1 LFFGRQYHRIPAW
14 GCGKHLIARR
24 TGRLCKVI
32 AMVLQNCKSLEILT
46 LTAFLG
52 VSPVQSQVQQY
63 ASLFKFTADPG
74 IPVRPNPEQYNRSN
88 SLHVALI
95 LIRPPWDGTN
105 LELKLEL
112 KQNDEKSLSFILE
125 KVGTKKAESALMSA
139 RVFTEDSLLYMNRD
153 PTVLRSP
160 DELATS
166 RGVSVF
172 RRTALQSLGDY
183 LGANYHPNGVV
194 GFFRET
200 FLNDAFDKRIIS
212 PLSPVDA
219 GNPGVANTG
228 KDDIHVG
235 LRDLLSTNPRGFI
248 TFNDKVEIDVT
259 VNGPSFVLRNPIYI
273 DGKALITA
281 VAVEYP
287 DWKVNSWSFPRVGA
301 TLAYVHGKHSVY
313 LTSSAGR
320 GNFELSQAHI
330 ENRYEEKIMLYT
342 QYTF

>member
-1 LFFGRQYHRIPAW
+1 
-14 GCGKHLIARR
+14 
-24 TGRLCKVI
+24 
-32 AMVLQNCKSLEILT
+32 MVLHDFRPLWILT

-52 VSPVQSQVQQY
+52 ISTMQSQAQQY
-63 ASLFKFTADPG
+63 ASLLKFTADPK
-74 IPVRPNPEQYNRSN
+74 IPVSPNPEPYNHSN
-88 SLHVALI
+88 SLHVVLI

-172 RRTALQSLGDY
+172 RRTTLQSLGDY
-183 LGANYHPNGVV
+183 LGANYHPNGII
-194 GFFRET
+194 GFLRET
-200 FLNDAFDKRIIS
+200 FLDDAFDKRIVS

-219 GNPGVANTG
+219 GNPGVANTR

-248 TFNDKVEIDVT
+248 TFNDKAEIDVT
-259 VNGPSFVLRNPIYI
+259 VNGPSFILRNPIYI
-273 DGKALITA
+273 DGKTLITA

-287 DWKVNSWSFPRVGA
+287 DWKVNIWSLPTVGA

-313 LTSSAGR
+313 LVASAGR
-320 GNFELSQAHI
+320 DNFESSRGNI
-330 ENRYEEKIMLYT
+330 ESRYDEKIMLYT
-342 QYTF
+342 QYKF